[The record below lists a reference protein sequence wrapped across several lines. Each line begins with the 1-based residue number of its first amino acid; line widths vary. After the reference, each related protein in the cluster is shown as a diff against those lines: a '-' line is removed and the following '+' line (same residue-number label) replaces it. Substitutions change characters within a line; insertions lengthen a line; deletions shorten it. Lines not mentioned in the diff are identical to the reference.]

1 MSGRREVGQIGQI
14 VLDQAT
20 PDQTLEFIQHVADL
34 TQPCSETQIAN
45 SMNKSVKDTVFGG
58 SKNLALYF
66 GFVKQVNEGY
76 EISAFGSNLLG
87 LTGKLQ
93 QDYALG
99 YLGSLEPFASL
110 TKTLKNRKEMTVLEV
125 GRFLSSNFNRN
136 WEEGTQKQIGRIYS
150 HWLDF
155 LQIGSY
161 NKRRG
166 IVTYSLGEIKI
177 TEALILPSMENA
189 MSRMIY
195 DRLSEKFN
203 TPKNILTDL
212 RDLYQRVDT
221 PLDTDPDDIGKRF
234 ERYVANIF
242 WCFGFQTR
250 TKSGFHKETTKPYAD
265 KFGGG
270 DIGLFMHAPIE
281 TDEGNKHGYAIAC
294 ETKYSKNRL
303 GSKAIRQV
311 ADFTNRLLK
320 ERKGFLRKYLVHK
333 LIVSRSEGYDET
345 GEISSKASG
354 AVHLSHEILER
365 LLIVQVELLKKRKRL
380 ITPFHFIRFIN
391 HFLKDLNLQPD
402 RECSIKLMRKI
413 VEDNS

>member
-1 MSGRREVGQIGQI
+1 MSGWTEDSQIGQT

-20 PDQTLEFIQHVADL
+20 PDQTLEFTQHVANL
-34 TQPCSETQIAN
+34 TQPCSETQIA
-45 SMNKSVKDTVFGG
+45 SSINKSVKDTVFTA

-66 GFVKQVNEGY
+66 GFVRQTNERY
-76 EISAFGSNLLG
+76 EITTFGSNLLD

-93 QDYALG
+93 RDCALG
-99 YLGSLEPFASL
+99 HLGSIEPFVSL
-110 TKTLKNRKEMTVLEV
+110 TKILKNRKEMTVLEV

-161 NKRRG
+161 NKGKG

-177 TEALILPSMENA
+177 TEVLVLQSIENA

-195 DRLSEKFN
+195 DRLSENFN
-203 TPKNILTDL
+203 TPKNILSNSS
-212 RDLYQRVDT
+212 DLYKRVDN
-221 PLDTDPDDIGKRF
+221 PLDTDSDDIGKRF
-234 ERYVANIF
+234 ERYIANIF

-250 TKSGFHKETTKPYAD
+250 TKSGFHNETTKPYAD

-270 DIGLFMHAPIE
+270 DIGLFMHTPIE
-281 TDEGNKHGYAIAC
+281 TDEGVKHGYAIAC
-294 ETKYSKNRL
+294 EAKYSKSSL

-311 ADFTNRLLK
+311 DDFTNRLLK
-320 ERKGFLRKYLVHK
+320 ERNGILQEYLVHK
-333 LIVSRSEGYDET
+333 LIVSRSDGYDET
-345 GEISSKASG
+345 GKMSSKASG
-354 AVHLSHEILER
+354 AVHLNNEILER
-365 LLIVQVELLKKRKRL
+365 FLVVQVELLKKRKGL

-391 HFLKDLNLQPD
+391 HLLKELNLQPERD
-402 RECSIKLMRKI
+402 YAIDVMKKI
-413 VEDNS
+413 VEG